1 MDTFL
6 RILSSITDVLRAAD
20 LLPDFSS
27 ARGIFCAIAW
37 IATLLTLGSMVLSFF
52 MDFGGDADVDV
63 PSDTPD
69 GATGAVSVRA
79 IIGFLLG
86 LGWGGYIAV
95 QMGCGVLPSIIAGL
109 ALGLLL
115 FFIIA
120 GLMRLIYGLKS
131 DGSLNYA
138 ELEGATGTVYV
149 TIPPHGEPGGQVQV
163 SHPSRLVTMAA
174 VQFGDSP
181 LPSQTR
187 IVVVQASTTCLT
199 VRPLTP
205 TNF

>member
-138 ELEGATGTVYV
+138 ELEGARYRYR
-149 TIPPHGEPGGQVQV
+149 IP
-163 SHPSRLVTMAA
+163 A
-174 VQFGDSP
+174 V
-181 LPSQTR
+181 L
-187 IVVVQASTTCLT
+187 
-199 VRPLTP
+199 
-205 TNF
+205 